1 MDTVKP
7 YLVIDARLGRDKD
20 ESHYPYDAFLTW
32 LRAEGVDPEKGIR
45 CEVYEGR
52 DGKPP
57 YAIVHLFEVDEDG
70 RKVLDEVADE
80 YVTYTDIVTLSS
92 LPPSREV

>member
-1 MDTVKP
+1 VDTAKP
-7 YLVIDARLGRDKD
+7 YLVIDARLGHDKG
-20 ESHYPYDAFLTW
+20 ENHHPYDAFLTW
-32 LRAEGVDPEKGIR
+32 LRAEGIDPEKGNR

-57 YAIVHLFEVDEDG
+57 YAIVHLFELDADG
-70 RKVLDEVADE
+70 RKIFDEVTDE
-80 YVTYTDIVTLSS
+80 AATYTDIVALPS